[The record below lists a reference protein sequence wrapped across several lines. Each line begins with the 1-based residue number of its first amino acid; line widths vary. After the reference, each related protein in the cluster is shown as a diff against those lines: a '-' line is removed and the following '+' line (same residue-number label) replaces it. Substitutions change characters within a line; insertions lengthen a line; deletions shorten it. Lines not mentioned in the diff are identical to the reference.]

1 MRGGKYPYHRFVVT
15 TQPRSAPAREAIL
28 AAAAV
33 EFDEHGYAGASI
45 ASIAA
50 RAGTVKGHVQYHFR
64 TKSTIATELIQ
75 ASFAQGAFLAP
86 SPEIVPRGIA
96 AIMANTRGV
105 AQRFQSDVSARATVR
120 LLAEK
125 SQIDGA
131 LPTPYVG
138 WMGHVEVML
147 DQAKQDGDIRG
158 DIDSRECAWLMV
170 SAFFGALSVS
180 QTLGALDR
188 FPDRV
193 EGLVQML
200 LASLAKPDTLAS

>member
-1 MRGGKYPYHRFVVT
+1 MVT
-15 TQPRSAPAREAIL
+15 SQPRSAAAREAIL
-28 AAAAV
+28 AAAAI
-33 EFDEHGYAGASI
+33 EFDEHGYAGTSI

-86 SPEIVPRGIA
+86 GPEIVPRGIA
-96 AIMANTRGV
+96 AILANTRGV
-105 AQRFQSDVSARATVR
+105 AQQFQSDVRARATVR

-125 SQIDGA
+125 SRIDGD

-138 WMGHVEVML
+138 WMGNVEVML
-147 DQAKQDGDIRG
+147 EEAKQDGDVRA

-170 SAFFGALSVS
+170 AAFFGALSVS
-180 QTLGALDR
+180 QTLGTLDR
-188 FPDRV
+188 FPHRV
-193 EGLVQML
+193 ERLVRML
-200 LASLAKPDTLAS
+200 LASMAKPDNLS

>member
-1 MRGGKYPYHRFVVT
+1 MVT
-15 TQPRSAPAREAIL
+15 TQPRSAHAREAIL

-33 EFDEHGYAGASI
+33 EFDEHGYAGTSI

-75 ASFAQGAFLAP
+75 ASFARGAFLAP
-86 SPEIVPRGIA
+86 SVEIAPRGIA
-96 AIMANTRGV
+96 AIIANTRFV
-105 AQRFQSDVSARATVR
+105 AEQFQSDVPARATVR

-147 DQAKQDGDIRG
+147 DEAKQDGDIRAG
-158 DIDSRECAWLMV
+158 IDSAECAWLMV

-180 QTLGALDR
+180 QTLGALES
-188 FPDRV
+188 FPHRV
-193 EGLVQML
+193 ERIVRML
-200 LASLAKPDTLAS
+200 LASLT

>member
-1 MRGGKYPYHRFVVT
+1 MVT
-15 TQPRSAPAREAIL
+15 SQPRSARAREAIL
-28 AAAAV
+28 ASAAA

-64 TKSTIATELIQ
+64 TKSTIASALIH
-75 ASFAQGAFLAP
+75 ASFSQGAFLAP
-86 SPEIVPRGIA
+86 SVDIPPRGVA
-96 AIMANTRGV
+96 AIMANTRLV
-105 AQRFQSDVSARATVR
+105 ATRFQSDVAARATVR

-138 WMGHVEVML
+138 WMGNVEVML
-147 DQAKQDGDIRG
+147 DEAKQDGDIRA

-180 QTLGALDR
+180 QTLEALDR
-188 FPDRV
+188 FPDRAERIV
-193 EGLVQML
+193 RML
-200 LASLAKPDTLAS
+200 LASLT